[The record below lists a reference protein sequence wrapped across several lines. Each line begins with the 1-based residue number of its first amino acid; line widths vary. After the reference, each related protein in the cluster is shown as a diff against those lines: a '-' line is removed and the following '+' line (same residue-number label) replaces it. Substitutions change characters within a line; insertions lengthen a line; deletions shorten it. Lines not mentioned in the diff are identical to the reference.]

1 MELNQRSTSLLWHK
15 KAIDSQN
22 ITEYQNSSNKVKPN
36 QHKTSNYTNVPSQ
49 IALRIKINNLHD
61 LQKSKLHRSEY

>member
-22 ITEYQNSSNKVKPN
+22 ITECQNNPNKVKPN
-36 QHKTSNYTNVPSQ
+36 KHKTSNYTNVPPQ
-49 IALRIKINNLHD
+49 TALITKINNLHD
-61 LQKSKLHRSEY
+61 LQESKLHRSEY